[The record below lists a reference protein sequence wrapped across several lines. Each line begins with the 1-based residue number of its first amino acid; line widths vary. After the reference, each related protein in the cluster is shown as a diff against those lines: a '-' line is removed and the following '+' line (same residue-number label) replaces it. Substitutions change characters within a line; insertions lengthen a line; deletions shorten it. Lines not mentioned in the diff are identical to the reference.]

1 MSGVVKL
8 DADRSWVVAGWAY
21 DSVLEMT
28 QKYLDEE
35 PGSALAEAIR
45 TGTGAYLSYI
55 TLERLSPAA
64 RRRFRHAVC
73 LALADA
79 EREGPGSFHSPEF
92 YPGFIARFRELVE
105 LLAEED
111 KEECTGSAERRL

>member
-1 MSGVVKL
+1 MSGVIKL
-8 DADRSWVVAGWAY
+8 NTDRSWVVAGWAY

-28 QKYLDEE
+28 QKHLNEE

-64 RRRFRHAVC
+64 RRRFRRAVR
-73 LALADA
+73 LALTDA

-92 YPGFIARFRELVE
+92 YPGFIARFRDLVK
-105 LLAEED
+105 LLSED
-111 KEECTGSAERRL
+111 DQRE